1 MNPIENEQ
9 LCKSTLEALRYGVG
23 GLSSLPGL
31 IKKII
36 ETRAWES
43 RMVRGKLVQF
53 KSLREMITTSPMD
66 GGWGEEVGKIEQ
78 LLKGDADAETAWRE
92 EMKEQ
97 GRRNDLGDNVTEV
110 KAEKGNSRAYTLT
123 RLQKHHPELYER
135 VKAGEI
141 SANAAAIE
149 AGFRKKPNG
158 LAQMK
163 RTWAG
168 LTKDEQAEFLTWIA
182 DC

>member
-1 MNPIENEQ
+1 
-9 LCKSTLEALRYGVG
+9 
-23 GLSSLPGL
+23 
-31 IKKII
+31 
-36 ETRAWES
+36 
-43 RMVRGKLVQF
+43 
-53 KSLREMITTSPMD
+53 MD